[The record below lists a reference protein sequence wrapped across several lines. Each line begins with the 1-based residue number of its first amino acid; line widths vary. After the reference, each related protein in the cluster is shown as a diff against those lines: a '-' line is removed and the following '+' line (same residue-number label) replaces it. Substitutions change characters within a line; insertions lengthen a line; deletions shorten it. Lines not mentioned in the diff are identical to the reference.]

1 MTNSDGLNQQMM
13 RRQLNVSRP
22 MHRCLCILD
31 ILYMIFYLVYNSR
44 IVDLVNP
51 GVKIKVDFYS
61 LPPLLPSPK
70 DVDRPSLLHLA
81 LTCRAFRYPALHVL
95 YSHLRDIRPVIT
107 SLPKELTLR
116 PWVCVTSQQFSLVC
130 HPARVKILHGFLK
143 YDHPA
148 YSFVLANAPK
158 NAPLFPHLRSLAW
171 HNCDLTSIPALSL
184 LLPTVENLSLIISTP
199 FREAVI
205 PGLRA
210 AAPWLK
216 ALELRGDLF
225 TTDKPS
231 EIDPL
236 LRSYSP
242 EGLNQLSLTSCD
254 IPSSLL
260 YVIASWPRL
269 QSLTLQLGHKSIPTI
284 PFYSNMQRF
293 ESLRILQISC
303 KNFGFVVSFLRAF
316 RMLRAYPGDKTHSLA
331 CSKLQTIHI
340 ATESCSPVSIW
351 SELLSIVTRTAL
363 EHIIL
368 ANRCNLICFTRT
380 VIAFHPLLKHHATL
394 ASLKTLV
401 LSPGPTLSIA
411 LTDTDILAL
420 SQTCPRLNFL
430 DLGVC
435 NTPVSLYALDTLV
448 RRCRELLQVSLCLD
462 ARLDALTVMPPK
474 IDDKVALQPNT
485 RLVKLEVGE
494 SPIGYMEPSNTRMA
508 PDLIMSIPRFLH
520 EMAPFL
526 RGIAERPPGAWCQ
539 EGSSHPWLEVSY
551 TLEAFVSGDI

>member
-1 MTNSDGLNQQMM
+1 
-13 RRQLNVSRP
+13 

-31 ILYMIFYLVYNSR
+31 ILYMIFYLVFNSR
-44 IVDLVNP
+44 TVDLVNP
-51 GVKIKVDFYS
+51 GVKIKVNFYS
-61 LPPLLPSPK
+61 FPRLLPNPK
-70 DVDRPSLLHLA
+70 HVDRPSLLHLA
-81 LTCRAFRYPALHVL
+81 LTCRAFRDPALHVL

-107 SLPKELTLR
+107 SLPQELTLR
-116 PWVCVTSQQFSLVC
+116 PWVGGTSQQFSLVC

-148 YSFVLANAPK
+148 YSFLLANAPK

-171 HNCDLTSIPALSL
+171 YICDLTSIPALSL
-184 LLPTVENLSLIISTP
+184 LLPTVENLSLTILTP

-210 AAPWLK
+210 AAPRLK

-225 TTDKPS
+225 TIDKPS

-242 EGLNQLSLTSCD
+242 EGLTQLSLTSCD

-260 YVIASWPRL
+260 YVIASWPKL

-284 PFYSNMQRF
+284 FYSDTQLF
-293 ESLRILQISC
+293 ESLMILQILC
-303 KNFGFVVSFLRAF
+303 KNLGLVTSFLRAF
-316 RMLRAYPGDKTHSLA
+316 RMLRAFPGDETPSLA
-331 CSKLQTIHI
+331 FSNLQKIHI
-340 ATESCSPVSIW
+340 TTEGCSTGSIW
-351 SELLSIVTRTAL
+351 SELLSIVTCTAL

-368 ANRCNLICFTRT
+368 AERCNLICLAHSA
-380 VIAFHPLLKHHATL
+380 IAFYPLLKHHAALTR
-394 ASLKTLV
+394 LKTLV
-401 LSPGPTLSIA
+401 LSPGPTLLIA
-411 LTDTDILAL
+411 LTDADILAL
-420 SQTCPRLNFL
+420 SHTCPHLNFL
-430 DLGVC
+430 DLGVR
-435 NTPVSLYALDTLV
+435 NTPVSLYALDALV

-462 ARLDALTVMPPK
+462 ARLNALTVTPPK
-474 IDDKVALQPNT
+474 NDDKVALQPNT

-494 SPIGYMEPSNTRMA
+494 SPIGYMDPSNTRMA

-526 RGIAERPPGAWCQ
+526 RGITERPPGAWCQ